1 MKAGTKVKAAALV
14 GVFALGATQSHG
26 LAGHHRNPFAVLD
39 SLAAVPAVAGSSTAI
54 GYAEAQIGKPY
65 CWGGTGPSCFDC
77 SGLVMEAEAAAGVT
91 VPRTTEQMWAD
102 LRHVSRPRRGYL
114 VEFAGGDGT
123 PASPGHVGLIIGAHK
138 MVEAYAPGVPIRYST
153 FGLPSSPPGDQDP
166 VGYVK
171 P

>member
-1 MKAGTKVKAAALV
+1 MKTATKAKATAIVA
-14 GVFALGATQSHG
+14 VFVVGATHG
-26 LAGHHRNPFAVLD
+26 HVLAAHHRNPIAVLD
-39 SLAAVPAVAGSSTAI
+39 SLAATPAAGSSTAI

-77 SGLVMEAEAAAGVT
+77 SGLVMKAEQAAGVT
-91 VPRTTEQMWAD
+91 VPRTTEAMWAD

-123 PASPGHVGLIIGAHK
+123 RTSPGHVGLIIGAHK
-138 MVEAYAPGVPIRYST
+138 MVEAYAPGVPVRYST